1 MPTTHNY
8 FSTCDQ
14 RTEALLQREIVVLGC
29 GRERS
34 SAENISTERMDQ
46 GFSYQDST
54 HGQII

>member
-8 FSTCDQ
+8 FSTYDQ
-14 RTEALLQREIVVLGC
+14 RTALLQREIVVLGC

-34 SAENISTERMDQ
+34 GAENISTERMDQ